1 MTLLLW
7 VLLAL
12 AAISLGFRAS
22 SWFVPQRVHPIAQ
35 LVVALVTGSLISAAI
50 LEVCSSY
57 RVLDFGLG
65 LLISLSPVG
74 PFDLAKWWFGW
85 RRIQ

>member
-12 AAISLGFRAS
+12 GATSIGFRAS
-22 SWFVPQRVHPIAQ
+22 SWFMPQRVHPLAQ
-35 LVVALVTGSLISAAI
+35 LVVALATGTLLSAAV

-57 RVLDFGLG
+57 RILDFGLG
-65 LLISLSPVG
+65 LLISMSPVG
-74 PFDLAKWWFGW
+74 PFDLAKW
-85 RRIQ
+85 